1 MEKCVTHVK
10 IVVPL
15 KHESHFWRSLNL
27 PLINCEV
34 ELILTCFKNCLLI
47 DKLTRDVDYNETL
60 VVRKTDNPENAILQ
74 ITDTKLYVSVIT
86 LSKENDI
93 NF

>member
-1 MEKCVTHVK
+1 M
-10 IVVPL
+10 
-15 KHESHFWRSLNL
+15 
-27 PLINCEV
+27 
-34 ELILTCFKNCLLI
+34 LI
-47 DKLTRDVDYNETL
+47 DKLIRDVDYNETL
-60 VVRKTDNPENAILQ
+60 VVRKIDNPENAILQ